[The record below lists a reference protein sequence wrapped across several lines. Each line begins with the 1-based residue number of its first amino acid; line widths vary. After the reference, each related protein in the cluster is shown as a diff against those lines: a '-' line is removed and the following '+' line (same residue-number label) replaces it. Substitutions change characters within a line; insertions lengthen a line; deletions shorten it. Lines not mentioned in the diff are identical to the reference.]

1 MKTLVRAAQHDRKVH
16 EMTLNLG
23 KLAAVAALAATTGTT
38 ALADTDTAQPVDP
51 LLVLWP
57 EGVTPPQPQ
66 PPVRQIRITWSTGVF
81 R

>member
-1 MKTLVRAAQHDRKVH
+1 MMTLSRATHNDWKGH
-16 EMTLNLG
+16 GMTLNFG
-23 KLAAVAALAATTGTT
+23 KVVTATALAAIIGTV
-38 ALADTDTAQPVDP
+38 ALADTDTPQPVDP

-57 EGVTPPQPQ
+57 EGTTPPQ